1 MTRGYGDRWWE
12 DDKPADLE
20 ISPAVAAASAAKGSR
35 DSYTKK
41 INLPLVKNKQYKFFF
56 TYFHEDPETK
66 EIKES
71 DRSPVW
77 IESFTIPNLTK
88 AVQNLTLTP
97 GLKSYGVKFNIDPT
111 SIQED
116 VIIFESLTGVFAGE
130 EYIVYVGTSTNVT
143 IQTSNYAPRWVR
155 VRSRDKWDDL
165 NITNVS
171 AGPVTPLNAEV
182 DTTRVPTA
190 PLNSTVSGSI
200 DPDDLSGFSVKITAS
215 WTANTDADTNGYV
228 IRWSSQDPSVI
239 ASPLWEYGQ
248 VDGKAT
254 TTFSITGLTPN
265 TKYYWQV
272 TSKSPFN
279 TISWASPQSGTVGP
293 VVDPNAPADV
303 WSQLRSIISIGGK
316 TADLFK
322 IGTGISQSINT
333 SNTITPSQTA
343 GTYSGIIL
351 NRSTTNFGHNYW
363 LNTGQFR
370 VGSASAFLYW
380 DGSDVYT
387 TGKINATGGTFTGNL
402 RVTTG
407 SIISGGTFAADGSV
421 SGARVVMQ
429 PSGLF
434 AHDATGAQ
442 SVVIQS
448 ADGLI
453 DARKGYIGGWTL
465 NGTAQTTGSI
475 ESSNTKIE
483 SNGTITLGDTTGTLG
498 SIVRLSATDA
508 FRIWVG
514 SQSSSNAA
522 FKVSSAGVLTATGA
536 TITGNVQITSGST
549 YDSIV
554 AAQQAAAS
562 ASSAAGTASS
572 NASAA
577 LTTAN
582 GKNSIFRSAS
592 TPTALKEGDIW
603 INWNDENKLYVST
616 AAGTGSWVLSRDS
629 AISSAVTK
637 ADAAQASANAAVATA
652 NAAYPASNFSKSA
665 ILQAINASTNGT
677 KLNGGILETGT
688 VLADNVVSTYVYAG
702 YISADKINAGILSGI
717 EARIDVGRIGGFTL
731 GGAVG
736 DMTAS
741 TNPNTGVYPR
751 IKFGNKILI
760 GWDEDNDSNYTLRVG
775 NPVTT
780 VTRRFAV
787 NTITNVNRIK
797 VDTNDGAYAA
807 EIRNIVRAVG
817 FRHMG
822 DGFVSDS
829 SIRYKENITEVPKHY
844 YERILDVPINFY
856 TYKNN
861 SDEIPEAM
869 WGTHSFGPVV
879 EDIDS
884 AGLGYFVQR
893 DLDGKLTSFRNEQ
906 KYPFLLIPVV
916 RDLKLKID
924 QMETRILELESR

>member
-41 INLPLVKNKQYKFFF
+41 INLPLVKNKEYKFFF

-228 IRWSSQDPSVI
+228 IRWSSQDPSVVTN
-239 ASPLWEYGQ
+239 PLWEYGQ

-407 SIISGGTFAADGSV
+407 SIISGGTFAQDGSV

-448 ADGLI
+448 SDGLI

-677 KLNGGILETGT
+677 KLNGGVLETGT

-797 VDTNDGAYAA
+797 VDTNDGLYAA
-807 EIRNIVRAVG
+807 EIRNIVRATG

-844 YERILDVPINFY
+844 YERILNVPINFY

>member
-1 MTRGYGDRWWE
+1 
-12 DDKPADLE
+12 
-20 ISPAVAAASAAKGSR
+20 
-35 DSYTKK
+35 
-41 INLPLVKNKQYKFFF
+41 
-56 TYFHEDPETK
+56 
-66 EIKES
+66 
-71 DRSPVW
+71 
-77 IESFTIPNLTK
+77 
-88 AVQNLTLTP
+88 
-97 GLKSYGVKFNIDPT
+97 
-111 SIQED
+111 
-116 VIIFESLTGVFAGE
+116 
-130 EYIVYVGTSTNVT
+130 
-143 IQTSNYAPRWVR
+143 
-155 VRSRDKWDDL
+155 
-165 NITNVS
+165 
-171 AGPVTPLNAEV
+171 
-182 DTTRVPTA
+182 
-190 PLNSTVSGSI
+190 
-200 DPDDLSGFSVKITAS
+200 
-215 WTANTDADTNGYV
+215 
-228 IRWSSQDPSVI
+228 
-239 ASPLWEYGQ
+239 
-248 VDGKAT
+248 
-254 TTFSITGLTPN
+254 
-265 TKYYWQV
+265 
-272 TSKSPFN
+272 
-279 TISWASPQSGTVGP
+279 
-293 VVDPNAPADV
+293 
-303 WSQLRSIISIGGK
+303 
-316 TADLFK
+316 
-322 IGTGISQSINT
+322 
-333 SNTITPSQTA
+333 
-343 GTYSGIIL
+343 
-351 NRSTTNFGHNYW
+351 
-363 LNTGQFR
+363 
-370 VGSASAFLYW
+370 
-380 DGSDVYT
+380 
-387 TGKINATGGTFTGNL
+387 
-402 RVTTG
+402 
-407 SIISGGTFAADGSV
+407 
-421 SGARVVMQ
+421 MQ

-448 ADGLI
+448 SDGLI

-797 VDTNDGAYAA
+797 VDTNDGLYAA
-807 EIRNIVRAVG
+807 EIRNIVRATG

-844 YERILDVPINFY
+844 YERILNVPINFY

>member
-228 IRWSSQDPSVI
+228 IRWSSQDPSVV
-239 ASPLWEYGQ
+239 ANPLWEYGQ

-407 SIISGGTFAADGSV
+407 SIISGGTFAPDGSV

-448 ADGLI
+448 SDGLI

-465 NGTAQTTGSI
+465 DGTAQTTGSI
-475 ESSNTKIE
+475 QSSNTKIE
-483 SNGTITLGDTTGTLG
+483 SNGTITLGDITGTLG
-498 SIVRLSATDA
+498 SIVRLSATDP
-508 FRIWVG
+508 FRIWIG
-514 SQSSSNAA
+514 SQSSSNAP

-554 AAQQAAAS
+554 AAQAAAS
-562 ASSAAGTASS
+562 AANTTAGSANT

-665 ILQAINASTNGT
+665 ILQAINASSNGT
-677 KLNGGILETGT
+677 KLNGGVLETGT
-688 VLADNVVSTYVYAG
+688 VVADDIVSTYVYAG

-717 EARIDVGRIGGFTL
+717 EARIDTGRIGGFTL
-731 GGAVG
+731 GGYVG
-736 DMTAS
+736 DLTAS
-741 TNPNTGVYPR
+741 TSPSTGVYPR
-751 IKFGNKILI
+751 IKFGNKILL
-760 GWDEDNDSNYTLRVG
+760 GWDDATDNNYTFRIG
-775 NPVTT
+775 NPYTT

-797 VDTNDGAYAA
+797 VDTDDADYAA

-822 DGFVSDS
+822 SGFVADS
-829 SIRYKENITEVPKHY
+829 SRRFKENIVEMPKTF
-844 YERILDVPINFY
+844 YERILNVPINFF
-856 TYKNN
+856 TYKN
-861 SDEIPEAM
+861 DVQDIPEAM
-869 WGTHSFGPVV
+869 WGTHNFGPVV
-879 EDIDS
+879 EDMEE
-884 AGLGYFVQR
+884 AGLGLFVER
-893 DLDGKLTSFRNEQ
+893 NLDGLPSAFRNEQ
-906 KYPFLLIPVV
+906 KYSLLLIPIV
-916 RDLKLKID
+916 RDMKLKI
-924 QMETRILELESR
+924 EELESKILELESR